1 MGYPGLLKYL
11 RSTGYK
17 TFHPYIDETYDT
29 IDDDEIRYQMI
40 VDEIKRLCNQTDE
53 EWLAWQNNIKNIV
66 EHNYDI
72 LKNRK
77 IWHTNIDLDK
87 VFG

>member
-29 IDDDEIRYQMI
+29 IDDDEIRYQF
-40 VDEIKRLCNQTDE
+40 VARY
-53 EWLAWQNNIKNIV
+53 A
-66 EHNYDI
+66 
-72 LKNRK
+72 
-77 IWHTNIDLDK
+77 
-87 VFG
+87 